1 LTTRDL
7 STKTLNYIVIKKN
20 AKNTEILFWGEG
32 PSIINELLL
41 FAGVMDPNYREKR
54 RMAVN

>member
-7 STKTLNYIVIKKN
+7 SIKTLNYIVIKKN